1 MPRLARSLV
10 ITSLLVTAS
19 GLLASLPL
27 PQQLHHSMARA
38 QPSGDAAINNA
49 ISNAVREGE
58 PQFRPTPSQPP
69 SRDAEC
75 DSLAAQIGDLP
86 RRSYRASG
94 QNVENSQGTDVQ
106 TVERDR
112 TRRQL
117 QRVYN
122 EKCAEHG

>member
-1 MPRLARSLV
+1 MPRPARSLV
-10 ITSLLVTAS
+10 VAALFVTAS
-19 GLLASLPL
+19 GLLAPL
-27 PQQLHHSMARA
+27 PMPFHHHSLA
-38 QPSGDAAINNA
+38 QGPSAGDAAINNA

-86 RRSYRASG
+86 RRSYRPSG
-94 QNVENSQGTDVQ
+94 QNVENSQGTDIP

-117 QRVYN
+117 QRVYS
-122 EKCAEHG
+122 EKCAEHS

>member
-1 MPRLARSLV
+1 MVVASLF
-10 ITSLLVTAS
+10 VTTS
-19 GLLASLPL
+19 GLLMQLPL
-27 PQQLHHSMARA
+27 PPAFHHAQARA
-38 QPSGDAAINNA
+38 QSAGDAAINNA

-75 DSLAAQIGDLP
+75 NSLAAQIGDLP
-86 RRSYRASG
+86 RRSYRPSG
-94 QNVENSQGTDVQ
+94 QSVENSQGTEIP